1 MIVMEPKEETIE
13 EAKRRLLLAMIDA
26 GKSREFMAGVMHM
39 SMEEL
44 DEILKAENQK
54 KEKMEY
60 NFGDSL
66 LEEWDNYMKSTSNT
80 EKSILYG
87 MNKR

>member
-26 GKSREFMAGVMHM
+26 GKSREFMASVMHM
-39 SMEEL
+39 SLEEL
-44 DEILKAENQK
+44 DEILKAENRE
-54 KEKMEY
+54 KEKMKY

-66 LEEWDNYMKSTSNT
+66 LEEWDKLHEEYVEYRKGHPLRD
-80 EKSILYG
+80 E
-87 MNKR
+87 

>member
-1 MIVMEPKEETIE
+1 MIILESKEETIE

-39 SMEEL
+39 SIEEL

-66 LEEWDNYMKSTSNT
+66 LEEWDKLHEEYVKYRKKHPLRD
-80 EKSILYG
+80 E
-87 MNKR
+87 